1 MASTARD
8 FQERVF
14 VRNFLITLKSLGGI
28 TDSIILW
35 ANWTTAIPLCAH
47 RITKIMLVI
56 FFILN
61 FQEKSEKNAK
71 KILEVAH
78 QTVMCLCYLRTTDT
92 IGRGTVLE
100 VFCWD

>member
-1 MASTARD
+1 
-8 FQERVF
+8 
-14 VRNFLITLKSLGGI
+14 
-28 TDSIILW
+28 
-35 ANWTTAIPLCAH
+35 
-47 RITKIMLVI
+47 MLVI

-100 VFCWD
+100 VFC